1 MLQKT
6 ITKTRD
12 VKVTAPTTPAIIS
25 NRLMSDMSPKTNT
38 YIIPKNIMFVICLP
52 GVGSMLIGVLT
63 RIELEILVEAVL
75 GVLAILVEAVL
86 GVLAILVEVVLG
98 VLAIL
103 VEAVLGVLA
112 ILVEAVL
119 GVLTKDM
126 LGILTTAVLR
136 V

>member
-1 MLQKT
+1 MIFLGIMLF
-6 ITKTRD
+6 
-12 VKVTAPTTPAIIS
+12 V
-25 NRLMSDMSPKTNT
+25 
-38 YIIPKNIMFVICLP
+38 YIP
-52 GVGSMLIGVLT
+52 GVGSISVELIGVPT
-63 RIELEILVEAVL
+63 RIE
-75 GVLAILVEAVL
+75 LAILVEAVL
-86 GVLAILVEVVLG
+86 GVLAILS
-98 VLAIL
+98 L